1 MARQRMI
8 LSSSRPECAASQ
20 SPQRCFREGL
30 SSLLALLFVSL
41 LLLTAQAQASSRA
54 LRLSNAHTKETAT
67 ITYKRNGKFDADGL
81 RKLNQFLRDWRRNE
95 KTEMDPA
102 LFDLI
107 WEVYQKTGA
116 KEPIT
121 VFSGYRS
128 PATNGMLRDRSSG
141 VAKNS
146 RHTMGQA
153 MDFYLPGVPLAK
165 IREVG
170 LRMQA
175 GGVGYYPGSRFI
187 HIDTG
192 NVRHWPRMTR
202 QQLAKVFPDGVT
214 VHVPTDGKPLSG
226 YQIAKAQV
234 AKRKAEM
241 ARSTRSVGRFT
252 QYASAAPAEP
262 ARKLTNTQV
271 ATLARSQEQKDGSLL
286 QTLLRQ
292 TPKEPP
298 KPQFEATQSDSNS
311 DPEAEADE
319 VIEEGPSAQTLLLPQ
334 TLAALPK
341 VPVNRTVQSTT
352 ITLAEQKADTPTDIP
367 FKPETQDAPETVAQE
382 TLANTEPVAGPN
394 QAPTVVAF
402 ASLPRSRPENLSG
415 GARFQLASAETKP
428 LPASAAAETG
438 PETQQLAMVA
448 GTNGLPD
455 SQPAPDNIPFART
468 TDDGKG
474 VDASPTVGATVQMA
488 ALPRARLA
496 TAASELIGAP
506 AGSAQKQPASTGDML
521 AQMVGKQD
529 GSTPNRFAY
538 ASAGNTFIAALPSDG
553 PRPRAGSGAATAPE
567 LQVASLPRNNPS
579 LAQPAPRAQK
589 PARAATDAQED
600 NDQLAR
606 LTFAYGPSGMSHFA
620 HMKQRAS
627 TATFARL
634 SRPAPNNLKGLVYKP
649 HSMINQGFAP
659 LLIERLDT
667 AHFEGP
673 AIARLA
679 VRNFN

>member
-1 MARQRMI
+1 MI
-8 LSSSRPECAASQ
+8 LSSSRPERAASQ
-20 SPQRCFREGL
+20 SPQRRFREGL
-30 SSLLALLFVSL
+30 SRLLALLFVSL
-41 LLLTAQAQASSRA
+41 LLLTAQAQASSRS

-95 KTEMDPA
+95 KTQMDPA

-234 AKRKAEM
+234 AQRKAEM

-298 KPQFEATQSDSNS
+298 QPRFAATQPDSNS

-341 VPVNRTVQSTT
+341 APANRTVQSTT
-352 ITLAEQKADTPTDIP
+352 ITLAEQTADTPSNIP
-367 FKPETQDAPETVAQE
+367 FKQETQDTLAAVAPETVAS
-382 TLANTEPVAGPN
+382 AEPAAGPV

-402 ASLPRSRPENLSG
+402 ASLPRSRPESLGG

-428 LPASAAAETG
+428 LPASATAETG
-438 PETQQLAMVA
+438 AEARQLAMA
-448 GTNGLPD
+448 TGTNGQPD
-455 SQPAPDNIPFART
+455 VQPVPETMPFARA
-468 TDDGKG
+468 TDDGMG
-474 VDASPTVGATVQMA
+474 IDTPPAVGEPVQMA
-488 ALPRARLA
+488 SLPRARLA
-496 TAASELIGAP
+496 TGATAAAP
-506 AGSAQKQPASTGDML
+506 AQATPAQKQPASTGDML

-529 GSTPNRFAY
+529 GATPNRFAY
-538 ASAGNTFIAALPSDG
+538 ASAGNTFLAALPSDG
-553 PRPRAGSGAATAPE
+553 PRPRVGNGAASAPE
-567 LQVASLPRNNPS
+567 RQVASLPRNNPS

-589 PARAATDAQED
+589 PARAATAEQED
-600 NDQLAR
+600 YDQLAR
-606 LTFAYGPSGMSHFA
+606 LTFAYGPSGMAHFA

-659 LLIERLDT
+659 LLIQRLDT

>member
-1 MARQRMI
+1 MI
-8 LSSSRPECAASQ
+8 LSSSRPERAASQ
-20 SPQRCFREGL
+20 SLQRRFREGL
-30 SSLLALLFVSL
+30 SCLLALLFVSL
-41 LLLTAQAQASSRA
+41 LLLTAQAQASSRS

-116 KEPIT
+116 KQPIT

-128 PATNGMLRDRSSG
+128 PATNGMLRDRSKG

-192 NVRHWPRMTR
+192 NVRHWPRMSR

-214 VHVPTDGKPLSG
+214 VHVPTDGKPFSG

-234 AKRKAEM
+234 AERKAEM

-298 KPQFEATQSDSNS
+298 KPQFAATQPDSNS

-319 VIEEGPSAQTLLLPQ
+319 LIEEGPSAQTLLLPQ

-341 VPVNRTVQSTT
+341 VPANRTVQSST
-352 ITLAEQKADTPTDIP
+352 ITLAEQTADKSTDTPAGPSNIP
-367 FKPETQDAPETVAQE
+367 FKPETQDAPETVAN
-382 TLANTEPVAGPN
+382 AEPVAEPAE
-394 QAPTVVAF
+394 APTVVAF
-402 ASLPRSRPENLSG
+402 ASLPRSRPENLGS

-428 LPASAAAETG
+428 LPASATAKTG
-438 PETQQLAMVA
+438 PEAQQLAMA
-448 GTNGLPD
+448 TDTNNQPD
-455 SQPAPDNIPFART
+455 VQPIPETIPFARA
-468 TDDGKG
+468 TDDGAG
-474 VDASPTVGATVQMA
+474 LDATPTVGAPVQMA

-496 TAASELIGAP
+496 TGTTAAIPAP
-506 AGSAQKQPASTGDML
+506 TGTARKQPASTGDML

-529 GSTPNRFAY
+529 EVTPNRFAY
-538 ASAGNTFIAALPSDG
+538 ASAGNTFLAALPSDG
-553 PRPRAGSGAATAPE
+553 PRPRVGNGATSAPE

-579 LAQPAPRAQK
+579 LAQPAPRSAQ
-589 PARAATDAQED
+589 PTRAAIAPQED
-600 NDQLAR
+600 NDQLSR
-606 LTFAYGPSGMSHFA
+606 LTFAYGPSGMAHFA

-634 SRPAPNNLKGLVYKP
+634 SRPAPNNLRGLVYKP

-659 LLIERLDT
+659 LLIQRLDT